1 MKIVRKSQVFSRA
14 QLLAKRENEIQL
26 SNEKKILEN
35 IQRLPD
41 EMIREIGSFICGIP
55 KQIIDKTRENK
66 KRKWYA
72 KMARRRRTGI
82 IKNLIETID
91 KNRLIRFITEGSIK
105 KYPKIIKQ
113 FGPFYDDGND
123 NDETEYRGYELV
135 EKWRNGELKSKHT
148 SFRYN
153 VVDESMK
160 WDISMTISSYITMRH
175 KEVQNLDTNELNERA
190 HLYKSILY
198 VTNKMKK

>member
-14 QLLAKRENEIQL
+14 QLLAKIENEIQL

-66 KRKWYA
+66 KRKWYT
-72 KMARRRRTGI
+72 KMVRGQKMSI
-82 IKNLIETID
+82 IQNLIKKID
-91 KNRLIRFITEGSIK
+91 KNRLILFILEGSIK
-105 KYPKIIKQ
+105 KYPEIIKQ
-113 FGPFYDDGND
+113 FGLFYDGND
-123 NDETEYRGYELV
+123 NDETDYRGYELV
-135 EKWRNGELKSKHT
+135 EKWRNEELESKHT
-148 SFRYN
+148 LVWYN
-153 VVDESMK
+153 AVDESMK
-160 WDISMTISSYITMRH
+160 WDISITIWSYLIMRH
-175 KEVQNLDTNELNERA
+175 KEVQNLDANELNERA

>member
-14 QLLAKRENEIQL
+14 QLLAKIENEIQL

-41 EMIREIGSFICGIP
+41 EMIREIGSYICGIP

-72 KMARRRRTGI
+72 KIAPRREMDIR
-82 IKNLIETID
+82 NLIETID

-105 KYPKIIKQ
+105 KYPKIIKR
-113 FGPFYDDGND
+113 FGPFFDDGND

-148 SFRYN
+148 SFWYN
-153 VVDESMK
+153 PVDEPMK
-160 WDISMTISSYITMRH
+160 WDISMTISSYITMRD
-175 KEVQNLDTNELNERA
+175 KEVQNLDTNELNERV